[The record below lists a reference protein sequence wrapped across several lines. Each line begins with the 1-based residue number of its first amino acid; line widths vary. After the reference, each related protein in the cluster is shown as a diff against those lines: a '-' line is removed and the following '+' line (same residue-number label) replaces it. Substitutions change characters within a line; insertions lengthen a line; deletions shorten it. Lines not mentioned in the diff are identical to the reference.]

1 MTEPGLRAR
10 KMART
15 RKTIADAALAAFMA
29 QGYGAT
35 RLEEIAEAA
44 GVHKRTLLR
53 YFPTKTHLVLYR
65 QHAALET
72 FETALAGRGERAV
85 VDVWQDHVIA
95 HSRKLVN
102 EGAAANIGK
111 IAALEP
117 SVRQAALE
125 LRQQYQRLI
134 SRALHQEAG
143 GGKDSLIWSKVVA
156 AALVGGNYAV
166 GDWIMREEA
175 YGEFEVA
182 ESEVLRLVREGFFPR
197 KG

>member
-1 MTEPGLRAR
+1 MSELGVRAR
-10 KMART
+10 KMAQT
-15 RKTIADAALAAFMA
+15 RGKIAEAALAAFMA
-29 QGYGAT
+29 HGYGAT
-35 RLEEIAEAA
+35 RLEEIADAA

-65 QHAALET
+65 QHAALEE
-72 FETALAGRGERAV
+72 FQAALAQRGDRAV

-95 HSRKLVN
+95 HSRRLIEK
-102 EGAAANIGK
+102 GAASNIGK

-134 SRALHQEAG
+134 SRALHLEAG
-143 GGKDSLIWSKVVA
+143 SGKDSLIWSKVVA
-156 AALVGGNYAV
+156 AALVGGNYAI

-197 KG
+197 KA